1 MRIGILGVLLI
12 GIVSVGL
19 AGVKEK
25 QPPPPP
31 PCQDE
36 EAMVADYTKDL
47 TSLAATVKGENLQAF
62 QRGFHRKTCLTKLTF
77 CASMLN
83 GAVACFEKAA
93 QNPATP
99 KDQVEACK
107 VKHDHYAKLNER
119 VSQYRDTL
127 KATED
132 YKAAKAL
139 IEKYDFTY

>member
-1 MRIGILGVLLI
+1 MRIGILGALLI

-19 AGVKEK
+19 ARVKEK

-47 TSLAATVKGENLQAF
+47 TSLAATVKGEDLQAF

-77 CASMLN
+77 CATMLD

-107 VKHDHYAKLNER
+107 AKHDRYAKLKEK
-119 VSQYRDTL
+119 VGHYRDTL
-127 KATED
+127 KATEGD
-132 YKAAKAL
+132 KGAKAL
-139 IEKYDFTY
+139 IDQYDFTN

>member
-1 MRIGILGVLLI
+1 MRIGLLGALLI

-19 AGVKEK
+19 ARVKEK

-47 TSLAATVKGENLQAF
+47 TSLAATVKGEDLQAF

-77 CASMLN
+77 CATMLDR
-83 GAVACFEKAA
+83 AVACFEKAA

-107 VKHDHYAKLNER
+107 AKHDRYAKLKEK

-127 KATED
+127 KATEGD
-132 YKAAKAL
+132 KGAKAL
-139 IEKYDFTY
+139 IDQYDFTN